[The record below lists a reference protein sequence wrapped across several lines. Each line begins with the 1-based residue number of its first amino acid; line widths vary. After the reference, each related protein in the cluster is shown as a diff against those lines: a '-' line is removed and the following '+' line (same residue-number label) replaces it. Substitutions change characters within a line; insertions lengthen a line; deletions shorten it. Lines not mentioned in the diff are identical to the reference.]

1 MTAPFLDYCARRWAG
16 PADALA
22 DFFQDAQLA
31 AAEVGAKLDAL
42 PLLDGERHY
51 LPGLEGGDSQK
62 HYYRAHIEQDKDGT
76 AWPCVTFGSFK
87 AGEPKRYWKP
97 RDLAWSDFQGAGQ
110 SSGSSSEQRS
120 RYAEKVAQAAAE
132 AATRKA
138 TNEECR
144 KQGREAAAAAAAQA
158 WSAAAASKPHPYL
171 SAKGVENYGLKVA
184 TADLVARL
192 WSAEDGEWKDGVTVV
207 RRGELLLPMKD
218 AEGRLWNLQR
228 IDAKGRK
235 RFIMG
240 GRVKGTFCRI
250 EGEGEAWLVEG
261 YATGATVRAATGAAV
276 VVAFSAGNLAPV
288 SRALAGQLRG
298 VAADNDPQG
307 AGEKGAQETGL
318 PMAMP
323 PAVGTDWNDHAAEHG
338 LEAVA
343 EALAQQAGNVA
354 SSPAP
359 SFVDFPDL
367 SAKNRPL
374 NTIENLEALMQAH
387 QVRARYNLVSK
398 TVELDV
404 PGLGGTADNR
414 ANTSLA
420 VLASIAARHSMPR
433 ESLGEYVKAI
443 ADRNAFS
450 PVGEWIRAKQ
460 WDGRDRL
467 PAFFATI
474 EAEDKALRDVLLR
487 RWLIAAVAAVMKPSG
502 FWCKGVLTLQGAQ
515 NLGKTSW
522 FRALVPQEL
531 RHLIREGMHLD
542 AQNRDCI
549 VTAVSHWLVEL
560 GELEATLRRDMES
573 LKAFITQTSDRM
585 RRPYDR
591 VDSEYPRRTVF
602 FASVNSDRFL
612 KDATGNS
619 RFWVLRCQR
628 IEHAHGLDMQQVW
641 AQVYAQFY
649 LQGEQW
655 HLTQEEQEQL
665 DRANG
670 QFREI
675 SPIEELLPLRFDLN
689 VKPTTELTATQVLLH
704 LGYDKPTRAQQ
715 LEAGAALKNLNVPH
729 RLLRGNT
736 VYKLPLPKIGQGF

>member
-1 MTAPFLDYCARRWAG
+1 MTAPFLDYCARRWNG
-16 PADALA
+16 PDEVLHEY
-22 DFFQDAQLA
+22 FQDAQMA
-31 AAEVGAKLDAL
+31 AAEVGAKLEAL

-51 LPGLEGGDSQK
+51 LAGLAGGDSQK
-62 HYYRAHIEQDKDGT
+62 HYYRGNIEQDKDGT

-97 RDLAWSDFQGAGQ
+97 RDLAWNDFQGSDKQAP
-110 SSGSSSEQRS
+110 SSSDEQRA
-120 RYAEKVAQAAAE
+120 RYAKQVAQAKAEAEARKAANDDSRRRGREAAAE
-132 AATRKA
+132 AAARA
-138 TNEECR
+138 W
-144 KQGREAAAAAAAQA
+144 GGAAANR
-158 WSAAAASKPHPYL
+158 PHPYL
-171 SAKGVENYGLKVA
+171 TAKRVDNYGLKVA
-184 TADLVARL
+184 TADLVATL
-192 WSAEDGEWKDGVTVV
+192 WSAEDSEWKSITVV
-207 RRGELLLPMKD
+207 RRGELLLPMHD

-250 EGEGEAWLVEG
+250 PGEGEAWLVEG

-288 SRALAGQLRG
+288 SRELVGQLRA

-318 PMAMP
+318 PVAMP
-323 PAVGTDWNDHAAEHG
+323 PAVGTDWNDHEQAHG

-343 EALAQQAGNVA
+343 AALAELERIEPAMP
-354 SSPAP
+354 SPDW
-359 SFVDFPDL
+359 VDFPDL
-367 SAKNRPL
+367 SVKGRPL

-433 ESLGEYVKAI
+433 ESLGEYVKAV

-450 PVGEWIRAKQ
+450 PVAEWIRAKP
-460 WDGRDRL
+460 WDGENRL

-474 EAEDKALRDVLLR
+474 EAEDPALRDVLLR

-522 FRALVPQEL
+522 FRALVPQEI

-573 LKAFITQTSDRM
+573 LKAFITLTSDRM

-628 IEHAHGLDMQQVW
+628 IEHGHGLDMQQVW

-649 LQGEQW
+649 LRGEQW
-655 HLTQEEQEQL
+655 HLTQDEQEQL

-715 LEAGAALKNLNVPH
+715 LEAGAALKNLGVPH

-736 VYKLPLPKIGQGF
+736 VYKLPEPKIGQAY